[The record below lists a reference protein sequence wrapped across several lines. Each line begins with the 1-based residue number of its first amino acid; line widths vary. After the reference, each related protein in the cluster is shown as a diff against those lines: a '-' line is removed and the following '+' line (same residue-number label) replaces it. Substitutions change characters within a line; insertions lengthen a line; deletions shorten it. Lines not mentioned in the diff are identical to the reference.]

1 MNSLSPLTP
10 DPDGKVPET
19 PLSLTA
25 LLASI
30 RPHAHEESVTLG
42 EILARIGQRSFSA
55 TLMVIG
61 LLMVSPLSAIPFLPS
76 LVAIV
81 ILLIA
86 GQAIIGRHHLWLPD
100 FLTRRRISADK
111 LRRAL
116 DTLIRPAAWIDRH
129 RSGRWVVLTQW
140 PISSLAY
147 IVIIAIA
154 LTWPPLSFVPFSTT
168 LSAVGMSFLAAGQ
181 TLKDG
186 IFVLLGYAYLALLV
200 TGVSV
205 AVAGVL

>member
-10 DPDGKVPET
+10 NPGEKVPET

-147 IVIIAIA
+147 FVIIAIA

>member
-10 DPDGKVPET
+10 APDDTVT
-19 PLSLTA
+19 AVPLSLTG
-25 LLASI
+25 LLAAI
-30 RPHAHEESVTLG
+30 RPQDHEDAVTLG
-42 EILARIGQRSFSA
+42 EILSRIGQRSFAA

-86 GQAIIGRHHLWLPD
+86 GQAIIGRHHLWLPE
-100 FLTRRRISADK
+100 FLTRRRISAEK

-116 DTLIRPAAWIDRH
+116 DTLTRPAAWIDAH
-129 RSGRWVVLTQW
+129 RSGRWVILTQW

-147 IVIIAIA
+147 VVIIVIA

-168 LSAVGMSFLAAGQ
+168 LSAVGMSLLAAGQ

>member
-10 DPDGKVPET
+10 APDDTIAEP
-19 PLSLTA
+19 PLSLTS
-25 LLASI
+25 LLTSI
-30 RPHAHEESVTLG
+30 RPHDHEDAVTLD
-42 EILARIGQRSFSA
+42 EILTRIGQRSFAA
-55 TLMVIG
+55 TLLVIG

-76 LVAIV
+76 LIAVV

-86 GQAIIGRHHLWLPD
+86 GQAIIGRHHLWLPE

-111 LRRAL
+111 LRLAL
-116 DTLIRPAAWIDRH
+116 DTLVRPAAWIDRR
-129 RSGRWVVLTQW
+129 RSGRWVILTQW

-147 IVIIAIA
+147 VVIIVIA

-186 IFVLLGYAYLALLV
+186 IFVLIGYAYLALLV

>member
-1 MNSLSPLTP
+1 MPPVP
-10 DPDGKVPET
+10 DDKVPEP

-30 RPHAHEESVTLG
+30 QPHDHEESVTLG
-42 EILARIGQRSFSA
+42 EILTRIGQRSFAA
-55 TLMVIG
+55 TLLVIG

-76 LVAIV
+76 LITVI

-86 GQAIIGRHHLWLPD
+86 GQAILGRHHLWLPG
-100 FLTRRRISADK
+100 FLTRRRISANK
-111 LRRAL
+111 LRMAL
-116 DTLIRPAAWIDRH
+116 DSLVRPAAWIDRN
-129 RSGRWVVLTQW
+129 RSGRWVILTQW

-147 IVIIAIA
+147 LVIIAIS

-168 LSAVGMSFLAAGQ
+168 LSAVGISLLAAGQ

-186 IFVLLGYAYLALLV
+186 IFVLLGYAYLAVLI

>member
-42 EILARIGQRSFSA
+42 EVLARIGQRSFSA

>member
-42 EILARIGQRSFSA
+42 EVLARIGQRSFSA

-147 IVIIAIA
+147 IVIIAVA

>member
-1 MNSLSPLTP
+1 MNSLSPLPPAPEDT
-10 DPDGKVPET
+10 VPQ
-19 PLSLTA
+19 PPMSLTG

-30 RPHAHEESVTLG
+30 RPHDHEEAVTLG
-42 EILARIGQRSFSA
+42 EILARIGQRSFAA
-55 TLMVIG
+55 TLLVIG

-76 LVAIV
+76 LIAIV

-100 FLTRRRISADK
+100 FLTQRRISADK

-116 DTLIRPAAWIDRH
+116 DTLVRPAAWIDRH
-129 RSGRWVVLTQW
+129 RSGRWVILTQW

-147 IVIIAIA
+147 TVIIAVA

-168 LSAVGMSFLAAGQ
+168 LSAVGMSLLAAGQ

-186 IFVLLGYAYLALLV
+186 VFVLLGYAYLALLV

>member
-1 MNSLSPLTP
+1 MNSLSPLP
-10 DPDGKVPET
+10 PAPEDT
-19 PLSLTA
+19 VSQPPMSLTG

-30 RPHAHEESVTLG
+30 RPHDHEEAVTLG
-42 EILARIGQRSFSA
+42 EILARIGQRSFAA
-55 TLMVIG
+55 TLLVIG

-76 LVAIV
+76 LIAIV

-100 FLTRRRISADK
+100 FLTQRRISADK

-116 DTLIRPAAWIDRH
+116 DTLVRPAAWIDHH
-129 RSGRWVVLTQW
+129 RSGRWVILTQW

-147 IVIIAIA
+147 TVIIAVA

-168 LSAVGMSFLAAGQ
+168 LSAVGMSLLAAGQ

-186 IFVLLGYAYLALLV
+186 VFVLLGYAYLALLV